1 MNKIGR
7 NDPCPCGSGKK
18 YKKCCLAQDERRH
31 IEETRPDDMSALFED
46 IHVRTDMYEDSDEPE
61 ALDEPPYA
69 EIDQE
74 PYVAKTIG
82 DDVPEI
88 SEQEEALVN
97 AWWTDY
103 KTMKDPDDILRHL
116 RGFFQA
122 HPSLVENLELHYEV
136 LFELGAQLVKEGRA
150 GDYVELLK
158 EMRQRFPRAYLK
170 SYSYFDRDI
179 IVYEVVERGCS
190 AGIEDYLPWLEE
202 YPEDGV
208 DNLFQLIEFLMV
220 AECDAVVMR
229 LIEAT
234 YYPLFRSSNIF
245 GGEKLLEPL
254 ILCYAA
260 PYLNGESTATGLQ
273 ALMERLEGIR
283 VPLRPELYDPQGLQA
298 VMQEITGDLGTED
311 FDAFYDAEDLAQYY
325 DRITRNFMGWLHREK
340 GFSWMKAHFYRD
352 QVRRYLLRVVP
363 EGKRPKQPFTFTKQ
377 LLDRTLASN
386 ARELFYVNATLAL
399 GSINAVHWFAEYL
412 AERQA
417 ITDELRADVQ
427 RWCQD
432 LWNAISPMLRET
444 TIEAGVFK
452 AFPQ

>member
-1 MNKIGR
+1 MSKVGR

-18 YKKCCLAQDERRH
+18 YKKCCLAQDERRR

-46 IHVRTDMYEDSDEPE
+46 IQVRSDMYDDSDEPE
-61 ALDEPPYA
+61 ALDETPYA

-103 KTMKDPDDILRHL
+103 DKMKDPDDILRHL
-116 RGFFQA
+116 RGFLQA
-122 HPSLVENLELHYEV
+122 HPSLVENLGLHYEV

-150 GDYVELLK
+150 GDYIELLK

-179 IVYEVVERGCS
+179 IVYEVVARGCS

-202 YPEDGV
+202 YPEEGV
-208 DNLFQLIEFLMV
+208 DNLFQLLEFLMV

-234 YYPLFRSSNIF
+234 YYPLYRSPNVV

-254 ILCYAA
+254 ILGYLA
-260 PYLNGESTATGLQ
+260 PYLNGESTATDLQ
-273 ALMERLEGIR
+273 ALVERSKGIR
-283 VPLRPELYDPQGLQA
+283 APLRPEWYDPQHLQTL
-298 VMQEITGDLGTED
+298 MQEITGDLGTEHFEA
-311 FDAFYDAEDLAQYY
+311 FDAAEDVAQYY

-340 GFSWMKAHFYRD
+340 GMSWMKAHFYRD
-352 QVRRYLLRVVP
+352 QVRGYLLRIVP

-377 LLDRTLASN
+377 LLDRTLSVN
-386 ARELFYVNATLAL
+386 ARELFSINPTLAL
-399 GSINAVHWFAEYL
+399 GSINAIHWFAEYL

-417 ITDELRADVQ
+417 ITDELRTDVQ

-432 LWNAISPMLRET
+432 LWNAIIPMLRET
-444 TIEAGVFK
+444 RIEAGLFK
-452 AFPQ
+452 ALPQ

>member
-1 MNKIGR
+1 MSKLGR

-18 YKKCCLAQDERRH
+18 YKKCCLAQDEKRR
-31 IEETRPDDMSALFED
+31 IEETRPDDLSALFED
-46 IHVRTDMYEDSDEPE
+46 IQVRTDLYDDSDEPE
-61 ALDEPPYA
+61 ALDGTPYA

-103 KTMKDPDDILRHL
+103 KTMKESDDILRHL
-116 RGFFQA
+116 RGFLQA
-122 HPSLVENLELHYEV
+122 HPSLVENLELHHEV

-150 GDYVELLK
+150 GDYIELLK
-158 EMRQRFPRAYLK
+158 EIRQRFPRAYLK
-170 SYSYFDRDI
+170 SYSYFDRDL

-202 YPEDGV
+202 YPEEGV
-208 DNLFQLIEFLMV
+208 DNLFQLLEFLMV

-234 YYPLFRSSNIF
+234 YYPLFRSPNVLG
-245 GGEKLLEPL
+245 GGELLEPL
-254 ILCYAA
+254 ILGYLASS
-260 PYLNGESTATGLQ
+260 LNGEPTATDLQGLV
-273 ALMERLEGIR
+273 ERLKGIR
-283 VPLRPELYDPQGLQA
+283 APLRPEWYDPRHLQTL
-298 VMQEITGDLGTED
+298 MQEITGDLGREHFEAFDATED
-311 FDAFYDAEDLAQYY
+311 VAQYY
-325 DRITRNFMGWLHREK
+325 DGITRNFMGWLHREQ
-340 GFSWMKAHFYRD
+340 GMSWMKAHFYRD

-377 LLDRTLASN
+377 LLDRTLADN
-386 ARELFYVNATLAL
+386 ARELFSPNPTVAL
-399 GSINAVHWFAEYL
+399 GSINAIHWFAEYL

-417 ITDELRADVQ
+417 ITDERRTDVQ

-432 LWNAISPMLRET
+432 LWNAIIPMLRET
-444 TIEAGVFK
+444 RIEAGLFK
-452 AFPQ
+452 ALPQ

>member
-1 MNKIGR
+1 MSKIGR

-18 YKKCCLAQDERRH
+18 YKKCCLAQDDKRR

-46 IHVRTDMYEDSDEPE
+46 IQVRTDMYDDSDEPE
-61 ALDEPPYA
+61 AVDEPPYA
-69 EIDQE
+69 DIDEE
-74 PYVAKTIG
+74 PYVGKTIS

-88 SEQEEALVN
+88 SEQDEALVN

-103 KTMKDPDDILRHL
+103 ETMKDPDEILRHL
-116 RGFFQA
+116 RGFLQA

-136 LFELGAQLVKEGRA
+136 LFELGAQLVKDGRA
-150 GDYVELLK
+150 GDYIDLLK

-179 IVYEVVERGCS
+179 IAYEVVERGCS
-190 AGIEDYLPWLEE
+190 ASIDDYLPWLEE

-234 YYPLFRSSNIF
+234 YYPLFRSSNVF

-260 PYLNGESTATGLQ
+260 PYLNGESTATDLQ
-273 ALMERLEGIR
+273 ALVERLKGIR

-311 FDAFYDAEDLAQYY
+311 FDALYDAEDLAQYY
-325 DRITRNFMGWLHREK
+325 DRITRNFMGWLHREQ

-386 ARELFYVNATLAL
+386 ARELFSLNATLAL
-399 GSINAVHWFAEYL
+399 GSINAIHWFAEYL

-417 ITDELRADVQ
+417 ITDELQADVQ

-444 TIEAGVFK
+444 TIEPGVFK

>member
-1 MNKIGR
+1 MSKIGR

-18 YKKCCLAQDERRH
+18 YKKCCLAQDDKRR

-46 IHVRTDMYEDSDEPE
+46 IQVRFDMYDDLDEPE

-69 EIDQE
+69 DIDEE
-74 PYVAKTIG
+74 PYVGKTIS

-88 SEQEEALVN
+88 SEQDEALVN

-103 KTMKDPDDILRHL
+103 ETMKDPDEILRHL
-116 RGFFQA
+116 RGFLQA

-136 LFELGAQLVKEGRA
+136 LFELGAQLVKDGRA
-150 GDYVELLK
+150 GDYIELLK

-179 IVYEVVERGCS
+179 IAYEVVERGCS
-190 AGIEDYLPWLEE
+190 ASIDDYLPWLEE

-234 YYPLFRSSNIF
+234 YYPLFRSSNVF

-260 PYLNGESTATGLQ
+260 PYLNGESTATDLQ
-273 ALMERLEGIR
+273 ALVERLKGIR
-283 VPLRPELYDPQGLQA
+283 VPLRPELYDPQHLHA
-298 VMQEITGDLGTED
+298 VIEDITGDLGTEH
-311 FDAFYDAEDLAQYY
+311 FDAFHDAEDLPEYY

-386 ARELFYVNATLAL
+386 ARELFSVNATLAL
-399 GSINAVHWFAEYL
+399 GSINAIHWFAEYL

-417 ITDELRADVQ
+417 ITNELGADVQ

-432 LWNAISPMLRET
+432 LWNAIKVLRES
-444 TIEAGVFK
+444 TIEAGVFR

>member
-1 MNKIGR
+1 MSKIGR

-18 YKKCCLAQDERRH
+18 YKKCCLAQDDKRR

-46 IHVRTDMYEDSDEPE
+46 IQVRFDMYDDLDEPE

-69 EIDQE
+69 DIDEE
-74 PYVAKTIG
+74 PYVGKTIS

-88 SEQEEALVN
+88 SEQDEALVN

-103 KTMKDPDDILRHL
+103 ETMKDPDEILRHL
-116 RGFFQA
+116 RGFLQA

-136 LFELGAQLVKEGRA
+136 LFELGEQLVKDGRA
-150 GDYVELLK
+150 GDYIELLK

-190 AGIEDYLPWLEE
+190 ASIDDYLPWLEE

-234 YYPLFRSSNIF
+234 YYPLFRSSNVF

-260 PYLNGESTATGLQ
+260 PYLNGESTATDLQ
-273 ALMERLEGIR
+273 ALVERLKGIR

-298 VMQEITGDLGTED
+298 VMQEITGDLGTEH
-311 FDAFYDAEDLAQYY
+311 FDAFHDAEDLAQYY

-386 ARELFYVNATLAL
+386 ARELFSVNATLAL
-399 GSINAVHWFAEYL
+399 GSINAIHWFAEYL

-417 ITDELRADVQ
+417 ITDELQADVQ

-444 TIEAGVFK
+444 TIEPGVFK